1 MDGREPVVD
10 DPRARE
16 NLGRG
21 GSVRLLGGFVLRR
34 LLGQVDVHG
43 PGQFGEPLQICR
55 RDRTNRMDRGSH
67 VDEAL
72 TWGLNGKFVGKGAD
86 EAGMP
91 VHVSV
96 DRAVAESGL
105 FGRELGVDAPGE
117 VAGVEQSDADPRR
130 GGRPCQRSFH
140 RVGAQFVIVRVPAGT
155 CGVVVRLGDRTRRVP
170 AGTFRAVRGSVL
182 CMVDVVEL
190 PHRGVAAGEHLG
202 EHGTGHGLVGLGVE
216 FRGDGV
222 HDFAPGPEGAAVAV
236 GAAAQHPMEGM
247 GVGVDSAG
255 QDEPGHRL
263 GVGGCGVDPGLDSGE
278 RSGVVGAQQDSVGDG
293 SVDPGG
299 FAPVAGAHRAPP
311 AVEPPVMASARACSM
326 PSSRARTL
334 TSAST
339 PSLWSSTSQA
349 SSGAWETPV
358 GLRT

>member
-105 FGRELGVDAPGE
+105 FGREFGVDAAGE

-140 RVGAQFVIVRVPAGT
+140 CVGAVSGIVARVPAGT
-155 CGVVVRLGDRTRRVP
+155 LG
-170 AGTFRAVRGSVL
+170 AVRRSVL
-182 CMVDVVEL
+182 RVVDVVEFA
-190 PHRGVAAGEHLG
+190 HRGVAAGEHLG
-202 EHGTGHGLVGLGVE
+202 EHCARHGLVGLRVE

-236 GAAAQHPMEGM
+236 SASTQHPVE
-247 GVGVDSAG
+247 GVGVRIDCSG
-255 QDEPGHRL
+255 QGESVHGF
-263 GVGGCGVDPGLDSGE
+263 GVGRRGIDPRLDGGE
-278 RSGVVGAQQDSVGDG
+278 CSGVVGAQQDSVSNG

-299 FAPVAGAHRAPP
+299 FAPVAGAHCAPP
-311 AVEPPVMASARACSM
+311 VVGPAALPSARAFSM
-326 PSSRARTL
+326 PSSRASTL

-339 PSLWSSTSQA
+339 PALWSSTSQA